1 MKRDL
6 LKEHGFSEE
15 QINFV
20 MAENGKD
27 VNSLKE
33 QINNLTGERDGLQ
46 KQIEDRDKQLNT
58 LKKSSKDNDELQ
70 SQIKQLQN
78 ENKTAKQNYQDQLAK
93 QNKSFKIEGA
103 LRDAKAKN
111 IKTVLP
117 LIDTEKVSVNDDGTL
132 NGYSITSISE
142 TPGLGVLV
150 QEEPFYSQFEGKA
163 EETYTVVKTAPAAE
177 NEIQAVTGATISSRA
192 VTNGV
197 NACLLYFR
205 SALQGGN

>member
-15 QINFV
+15 QINLV

-46 KQIEDRDKQLNT
+46 KQIDDRDKQLNT
-58 LKKSSKDNDELQ
+58 LKKSAKDNEELQ
-70 SQIKQLQN
+70 SQIKQLQD

-132 NGYSITSISE
+132 NGLSEQLDNIKQDNGFLFGEENKTPRVEIKNDFQDGNNKNTSDTIVSHIAKR
-142 TPGLGVLV
+142 
-150 QEEPFYSQFEGKA
+150 FANS
-163 EETYTVVKTAPAAE
+163 
-177 NEIQAVTGATISSRA
+177 NE
-192 VTNGV
+192 
-197 NACLLYFR
+197 
-205 SALQGGN
+205 

>member
-1 MKRDL
+1 MQSILGVRNFVIKQRKGAIAMKRDL
-6 LKEHGFSEE
+6 LKEHGLSEE

-27 VNSLKE
+27 VNALNDK
-33 QINNLTGERDGLQ
+33 INGLTSERDGLQ
-46 KQIEDRDKQLNT
+46 KQIDDRDEQLTT
-58 LKKSSKDNDELQ
+58 LKKSAKDNEELQ
-70 SQIKQLQN
+70 SQIKQLQD

-132 NGYSITSISE
+132 NGLSE
-142 TPGLGVLV
+142 QLDNIKQDNGFLFG
-150 QEEPFYSQFEGKA
+150 
-163 EETYTVVKTAPAAE
+163 EETKTPRVEIKNDFQDGNDKSTSDSIVSHIAE
-177 NEIQAVTGATISSRA
+177 RFANSNE
-192 VTNGV
+192 
-197 NACLLYFR
+197 
-205 SALQGGN
+205 

>member
-1 MKRDL
+1 MQSILGVSNFVIKQRKGEIAMKRDL
-6 LKEHGFSEE
+6 LKEHCFSEE
-15 QINFV
+15 QINLV

-46 KQIEDRDKQLNT
+46 KQIDDRDKQLTT
-58 LKKSSKDNDELQ
+58 LKKSAKDNEELQ
-70 SQIKQLQN
+70 SQIKQLQD

-132 NGYSITSISE
+132 NGLSEQLDNIKQDNGFLFGEENKTPRVEIKNDFQDGNNKNTSDSIVSHI
-142 TPGLGVLV
+142 
-150 QEEPFYSQFEGKA
+150 A
-163 EETYTVVKTAPAAE
+163 ERFANS
-177 NEIQAVTGATISSRA
+177 NE
-192 VTNGV
+192 
-197 NACLLYFR
+197 
-205 SALQGGN
+205 

>member
-1 MKRDL
+1 MQSILGVRNFVIKQRKGEIAMKRDL

-15 QINFV
+15 QINLV

-46 KQIEDRDKQLNT
+46 KQIDDRDKQLTT
-58 LKKSSKDNDELQ
+58 LKKSAKDNEELQ
-70 SQIKQLQN
+70 SQIKQLQD

-132 NGYSITSISE
+132 NGLSEQLDNIKQDNGFLFGEENKTPRVEIKNDFQDGNDKSTSDSIVSHI
-142 TPGLGVLV
+142 
-150 QEEPFYSQFEGKA
+150 A
-163 EETYTVVKTAPAAE
+163 ERFANS
-177 NEIQAVTGATISSRA
+177 NE
-192 VTNGV
+192 
-197 NACLLYFR
+197 
-205 SALQGGN
+205 

>member
-1 MKRDL
+1 MQSILGVRNSVIKQREGESAMKRDL

-46 KQIEDRDKQLNT
+46 KQIDDRDKQLNT
-58 LKKSSKDNDELQ
+58 LKKSAKDNEELQ
-70 SQIKQLQN
+70 SQIKQLQD

-132 NGYSITSISE
+132 NGLSEQLDIIKQEIGFMFGEENKTPRVEIKNDFQDGNNKNTSDTIVSHI
-142 TPGLGVLV
+142 
-150 QEEPFYSQFEGKA
+150 A
-163 EETYTVVKTAPAAE
+163 ERFANS
-177 NEIQAVTGATISSRA
+177 NE
-192 VTNGV
+192 
-197 NACLLYFR
+197 
-205 SALQGGN
+205 

>member
-1 MKRDL
+1 MKREE
-6 LKEHGFSEE
+6 LKEHGLSEE

-20 MAENGKD
+20 MTQNGKD
-27 VNSLKE
+27 VNALNDK
-33 QINNLTGERDGLQ
+33 INGLTSERDGLQ
-46 KQIEDRDKQLNT
+46 KQIDDRDEQLTT
-58 LKKSSKDNDELQ
+58 LKKSAKDNEELQ

-132 NGYSITSISE
+132 NGLSEQLDNIKQDNGFLFGEENKTPRVEIKNDFQDGNNKNTSDSIVSHI
-142 TPGLGVLV
+142 
-150 QEEPFYSQFEGKA
+150 A
-163 EETYTVVKTAPAAE
+163 ERFANS
-177 NEIQAVTGATISSRA
+177 NE
-192 VTNGV
+192 
-197 NACLLYFR
+197 
-205 SALQGGN
+205 